1 MLTWEYPPRIV
12 GGLSR
17 AVEGLSEALVKQ
29 GVEVW
34 VITLPHPGTGKYE
47 VINGVK
53 VIRAKSHYQEKKD
66 FLSSVQEF
74 NFTFLESALS
84 RIKLP
89 SIPHII
95 HSHDWLCA
103 YSAFVLKYGYKRP
116 LIATIHATEHGR
128 NHGIYTDMQR
138 YIHSIELNLVNRA
151 DRVITCSDF
160 MKEEVVNLFG
170 LRQEKVIS
178 IPNGINKDKYHVEFD
193 KRTFRRNYAPDNEK
207 IIFYVGRLV
216 REKGLEV
223 LIDAAPLILKDRP
236 ESKFLIVGS
245 GGEITSLKRKV
256 QYLGIEDKFYFTG
269 YVDDD
274 TLTKIYNVVD
284 VAVFPSLYEPFGI
297 VALEALAA
305 GVPVVV
311 SDTGGFREIIQQGV
325 NGICTEVGNPLSLSE
340 GILSV
345 IKNLDYSNSLK
356 KEGRK
361 KIIEIYSWEKIA
373 QGVMDVYEEVISFA
387 GYKA

>member
-34 VITLPHPGTGKYE
+34 VITLPHPGSVEYE

-53 VIRAKSHYQEKKD
+53 VVRAKSHYLDRGD
-66 FLSSVQEF
+66 FLGSVQEF

-89 SIPHII
+89 SLPHII

-103 YSAFVLKYGYKRP
+103 YAAFVLKYGYKRP

-138 YIHSIELNLVNRA
+138 YINSVELNLVKRA
-151 DRVITCSDF
+151 DRVITCSNF
-160 MKEEVVNLFG
+160 MKEEVINLFG
-170 LRQEKVIS
+170 QSAEKVIT
-178 IPNGINKDKYHVEFD
+178 IPNGINKDKYRVEFD
-193 KRTFRRNYAPDNEK
+193 KISFRRNYAPDNEK
-207 IIFYVGRLV
+207 IIFYVGRMV

-223 LIDAAPLILKDRP
+223 LIDAAPLILKDHP

-245 GGEITSLKRKV
+245 GGEINSLKRRT
-256 QYLGIEDKFYFTG
+256 QYLGIEDEFYFTG
-269 YVDDD
+269 YVDDE

-297 VALEALAA
+297 VALEAMAA
-305 GVPVVV
+305 GVPAVV
-311 SDTGGFREIIQQGV
+311 SDTGGFREIIQPGV
-325 NGICTEVGNPLSLSE
+325 NGVCTEVGSSLSLSE

-345 IKNLDYSNSLK
+345 IKSHNLSQKLK

-361 KIIEIYSWEKIA
+361 KIVEMYSWEKIA
-373 QGVMDVYEEVISFA
+373 QIVKDVYEAVGRLA
-387 GYKA
+387 G